1 MPIWPLLK
9 ISLEESLRR
18 TWRNLFFQSKLAI
31 LLVTCA
37 AVPLFL
43 MTEGMVIL
51 FERALVAKIYEGL
64 KDDLQALSDEVGR
77 GEDMKLVQAANLAEQ
92 VRIARIDL
100 RSLQAAALSRPLLDK
115 VFVNYPN
122 TSFAILANP
131 QGRSVAQNI
140 QVLTPAT
147 AGNRSLPVTATT
159 SEPRYQPI
167 TVPAGIALDSLP
179 IVQLALA
186 SQRPLVGTELL
197 PANVLQQLG
206 LSSQAAIGIRPQRL
220 QKLSLAQQPSPL
232 GTYDIDQGRV
242 GLVQIAVQPIWVN
255 QEFVGAAVVGTVLNQ
270 NYTIVDRIRQRYG
283 VPTVTLFAQDWR
295 VSTNVPYVN
304 PQTGQP
310 DQTRAIG
317 TRAAREVAATVLN
330 QGRIFL
336 DRTNIIGEHYFTAY
350 SPLYDHRQ
358 QLDPRQA
365 QPIGM
370 LYVGEPAVVVE
381 EFLGWKRFL
390 AYGLGGSILLVV
402 GLLSVPIANSFSWP
416 LRHLARFAQRAATD
430 KPQLEPKVID
440 RQDEIGILAVALA
453 QMTATLKAN
462 LTEAQ
467 QQIEERQ
474 RTEAALR
481 QAEEKYR
488 SIFENATE
496 GIFQTSP
503 VGTYI
508 SANPALA
515 RIYGYASREE
525 LMAAITDIGQQL
537 YVSRHRRREFIAQI
551 QEQGSVSEFESQI
564 YRRDGSVIW
573 ISENARAVYDG
584 NGNLLYYEGTVED
597 ISDRKRFEAQL
608 AFFANHDPLTGLFNR
623 RYFQQEL
630 ERQLSFGSDSQG
642 AILFLDLDDF
652 KDINDTLGHLA
663 GDELLKQLA
672 TLLRA
677 QLRKADILARLG
689 GDEFAILLP
698 RTPAK
703 QVRAV
708 AERILETLWRQVVV
722 FHDQPIQLSTSL
734 GIALFP
740 EHSMIAEELV
750 AYADTA
756 MYQAKTQG
764 RNQLCF
770 YVPDQNWQK
779 RIKSKQAIKAR
790 IHEALEQDL
799 FVLYCQPI
807 LDLRHRQITHYELLL
822 RLHGEASHLILP
834 NVFLPIAERYGLI
847 QAIDRWVVVQAIQL
861 IAQHQRLGQELTLEI
876 NLSGKSLA
884 DTELL
889 SLIQQQVTSTGINP
903 QQLVF
908 EITETAAIADLAQA
922 CKFMEFLKGLGC
934 QFALDDF
941 GIGYSSFF
949 QLKSLPV
956 DYLKIDGSFIRNL
969 PQDQVDRHLVKAMV
983 DVSRGLGKQTI
994 AEFVGSEATTE
1005 LLADLGVDYAQGY
1018 YVGQP
1023 RPVAEVLPGPM

>member
-18 TWRNLFFQSKLAI
+18 TWRNLSFQSKLAI

-43 MTEGMVIL
+43 MTEGTVIL
-51 FERALVAKIYEGL
+51 LERALIAKIHEGL
-64 KDDLQALSDEVGR
+64 KKDLQALSAEVGQA
-77 GEDMKLVQAANLAEQ
+77 EDMQLAQAANLAAQ
-92 VRIARIDL
+92 VRIAQIDL
-100 RSLQAAALSRPLLDK
+100 RNQQAAVLSRPLLDR

-122 TSFAILANP
+122 TSFAILANT
-131 QGRSVAQNI
+131 QGQSVAQNI
-140 QVLTPAT
+140 QVLTQAPAGKRILS
-147 AGNRSLPVTATT
+147 ASVWK
-159 SEPRYQPI
+159 PRYQPI
-167 TVPAGIALDSLP
+167 AVPVGIALDRMP
-179 IVQLALA
+179 IVRSALTT
-186 SQRPLVGTELL
+186 QRPLAGTELL
-197 PANVLQQLG
+197 PAHVLQQLG
-206 LSSQAAIGIRPQRL
+206 LSSQAAIGIRPQRV
-220 QKLSLAQQPSPL
+220 QKLSLAQQPSPP

-242 GLVQIAVQPIWVN
+242 GLVQIAVQPIRVN
-255 QEFVGAAVVGTVLNQ
+255 QAFAGVAVVGTVLNQ
-270 NYTIVDRIRQRYG
+270 NYTFVDRLRQRYG
-283 VPTVTLFAQDWR
+283 VLTATLFAQDWR
-295 VSTNVPYVN
+295 VSTNVPYIN
-304 PQTGQP
+304 PQTGQAE
-310 DQTRAIG
+310 QSRAIG

-336 DRTNIIGEHYFTAY
+336 GRTNIVGENYFTAY
-350 SPLYDHRQ
+350 APLYDHRR
-358 QLDPRQA
+358 QLNPQQA

-370 LYVGEPAVVVE
+370 LYVGEPAAVVE
-381 EFLGWKRFL
+381 DFLAWKRL
-390 AYGLGGSILLVV
+390 LGYGLGGSILFVV

-416 LRHLARFAQRAATD
+416 LRHLAQFAQRAATD
-430 KPQLEPKVID
+430 KPQLEPKVII
-440 RQDEIGILAVALA
+440 RQDEIGILAVALV

-462 LTEAQ
+462 LAEAQ
-467 QQIEERQ
+467 RQIEERQ
-474 RTEAALR
+474 RVEVALR

-503 VGTYI
+503 AGAYI

-515 RIYGYASREE
+515 RIYGYGSREE
-525 LMAAITDIGQQL
+525 LMAAITDIGCQL
-537 YVSRHRRREFIAQI
+537 YVNPRRRREFMTQI
-551 QEQGSVSEFESQI
+551 QEQGSVAEFESQI
-564 YRRDGSVIW
+564 YCRNGSVIW
-573 ISENARAVYDG
+573 ISENARAVYDSDG
-584 NGNLLYYEGTVED
+584 QLLYYEGTVED

-623 RYFQQEL
+623 RYFQEEL
-630 ERQLSFGSDSQG
+630 ERQLSFGGENNQG
-642 AILFLDLDDF
+642 AVLFLDLDDF
-652 KDINDTLGHLA
+652 KDVNDTLGHLA

-672 TLLRA
+672 TLLRS
-677 QLRKADILARLG
+677 QLRKTDVLARLG

-698 RTPAK
+698 RTQAK
-703 QVRAV
+703 QVQAV

-740 EHSMIAEELV
+740 EHSTVGEELL
-750 AYADTA
+750 AHADTA
-756 MYQAKTQG
+756 MYQAKAQG

-790 IHEALEQDL
+790 IHEAIEHNL

-822 RLHGEASHLILP
+822 RLHGEASDLIPP
-834 NVFLPIAERYGLI
+834 NVFLPIAERYGLV

-861 IAQHQRLGQELTLEI
+861 IAQHQQRGQRLTLEI

-922 CKFMEFLKGLGC
+922 CKFMDFLKGLGC

-969 PQDQVDRHLVKAMV
+969 PQDQVDRHLVKAIV
-983 DVSRGLGKQTI
+983 DASRGLGKRTI
-994 AEFVGSEATTE
+994 AEFVGSEATAE
-1005 LLADLGVDYAQGY
+1005 LLSDLGVDYAQGY

-1023 RPVAEVLPGPM
+1023 RPVSEVLPGPL

>member
-9 ISLEESLRR
+9 LSLEESLHR
-18 TWRNLFFQSKLAI
+18 TWRNLSFQSKLAT

-64 KDDLQALSDEVGR
+64 KDDLQALSDEVGWA
-77 GEDMKLVQAANLAEQ
+77 EDMKLAQAASLAAQ
-92 VRIARIDL
+92 VQIAQIDL
-100 RSLQAAALSRPLLDK
+100 RSPQAAATSRPL
-115 VFVNYPN
+115 VNRAFVNHPN
-122 TSFAILANP
+122 TSFALLTDAR
-131 QGRSVAQNI
+131 GRSVAQNI
-140 QVLTPAT
+140 QVLTPAV
-147 AGNRSLPVTATT
+147 NRALPAAAMAW
-159 SEPRYQPI
+159 EPDYQPI
-167 TVPAGIALDSLP
+167 TMPTGIALGGVP
-179 IVQLALA
+179 IVRSALA
-186 SQRPLVGTELL
+186 TQRPLVGTELL
-197 PANVLQQLG
+197 QPELLKQLG
-206 LSSQAAIGIRPQRL
+206 LSSQTAIGIRPQL
-220 QKLSLAQQPSPL
+220 TKNLSLAEQPSPP
-232 GTYDIDQGRV
+232 GTYDINQGGV
-242 GLVQIAVQPIWVN
+242 GLVQIAVQPIRVN
-255 QEFVGAAVVGTVLNQ
+255 QAFVGVAVVGTVLNQ

-283 VPTVTLFAQDWR
+283 VPTATLFAQDWR

-304 PQTGQP
+304 PQTGQVE
-310 DQTRAIG
+310 QTRAIG

-330 QGRIFL
+330 QGRVFL
-336 DRTNIIGEHYFTAY
+336 DRTNIVGENYFSAY
-350 SPLYDHRQ
+350 SPLYDHRRRLNPQ
-358 QLDPRQA
+358 QAR
-365 QPIGM
+365 PIGM
-370 LYVGEPAVVVE
+370 LYVGEPAAIVE
-381 EFLGWKRFL
+381 DFLAWKRL
-390 AYGLGGSILLVV
+390 VGYGLGGSILLAV

-430 KPQLEPKVID
+430 KPQLEPEVTD
-440 RQDEIGILAVALA
+440 RQDEIGVLAVALA

-462 LTEAQ
+462 LTEAR

-474 RTEAALR
+474 RAEAALR

-503 VGTYI
+503 AGAYI

-515 RIYGYASREE
+515 RIYGYGSREE
-525 LMAAITDIGQQL
+525 LMAAIADIGRQL
-537 YVSRHRRREFIAQI
+537 YVNRHRRQEFMAQI
-551 QEQGSVSEFESQI
+551 QKQGAVAEFESQI
-564 YRRDGSVIW
+564 YRKDGSVIW
-573 ISENARAVYDG
+573 ISENARAVYDD
-584 NGNLLYYEGTVED
+584 NGQLLYYEGTVED

-623 RYFQQEL
+623 RYFQEEL
-630 ERQLSFGSDSQG
+630 ERQLSFGSENNQG
-642 AILFLDLDDF
+642 AVLFLDLDDF

-672 TLLRA
+672 TLLRS
-677 QLRKADILARLG
+677 QLRKTDILARLG
-689 GDEFAILLP
+689 GDEFAVLLP
-698 RTPAK
+698 QTSAQ
-703 QVRAV
+703 QVQFV
-708 AERILETLWRQVVV
+708 AERILEMLWRQVVV

-740 EHSMIAEELV
+740 EHSTVGEELL
-750 AYADTA
+750 AHADTA
-756 MYQAKTQG
+756 MYQAKAQG

-779 RIKSKQAIKAR
+779 RIRSKQAIKAR
-790 IHEALEQDL
+790 IHEALEHNL

-807 LDLRHRQITHYELLL
+807 LDLHRRQITRYELLL
-822 RLHGEASHLILP
+822 RLQGEDSHLILP

-861 IAQHQRLGQELTLEI
+861 IAQHQQGGQGLTLEI

-889 SLIQQQVTSTGINP
+889 SLVQQQVISTGIDP
-903 QQLVF
+903 QHLVF

-969 PQDQVDRHLVKAMV
+969 PQDQVDRHLVKAIV
-983 DVSRGLGKQTI
+983 DVSRGLGKRTI
-994 AEFVGSEATTE
+994 AEFVGCEATSE
-1005 LLADLGVDYAQGY
+1005 LLSDLGVDYAQGY
-1018 YVGQP
+1018 YVGHP
-1023 RPVAEVLPGPM
+1023 RPVSEILPEPL